1 MRARWPVVPFA
12 RLVQQVS
19 PFSQRAHVPDA
30 FENLL
35 ADIRAKAAAQEEADL
50 RLKFARPLTVPAS
63 FSLVVLLELS
73 SLQGALETS
82 L

>member
-35 ADIRAKAAAQEEADL
+35 ADIRAKAAQEEADL